1 MADLLADGN
10 IKVTWVPGAL
20 ANIDA
25 PTVAELTGASAVD
38 LECHITLDGLDI
50 KGETASVD
58 NTALCS
64 TDDTEE
70 PGRVSYTIDITAKRK
85 DSPSEDLAWN
95 TLTDRAL
102 GNLVVRRTLPATTA
116 WAANQPCEVYP
127 GRCGRPIMDAPEKNT
142 AQTFKVKVFNNAK
155 ASDRAVVA
163 A

>member
-10 IKVTWVPGAL
+10 IKVTWAPSI

-25 PTVAELTGASAVD
+25 PTVAELTAGSAVD
-38 LECHITLDGLDI
+38 LECLITLDGLDI
-50 KGETASVD
+50 KGDTASVD

-70 PGRVSYTIDITAKRK
+70 PGRVSYQIEITAKRK
-85 DSPSEDLAWN
+85 DSDAEDKAWN

-102 GNLVVRRTLPATTA
+102 GNLVVRRTLPSTTA
-116 WAANQPCEVYP
+116 WAADQPCEVYP
-127 GRCGRPIMDAPEKNT
+127 GRCGRPIMDAPEKNS
-142 AQTFKVKVFNNAK
+142 AQTFKVKIFNNSK
-155 ASDRAVVA
+155 ASDRSVVA